1 MSKKIE
7 EAVYLLSSF
16 NEIKLYL
23 IHVFDLYVIFNIY
36 NSIHEPIVMATF

>member
-7 EAVYLLSSF
+7 ETVYLLPSF

-23 IHVFDLYVIFNIY
+23 VHVFDLYVIFNIY
-36 NSIHEPIVMATF
+36 DSIHEPIVMATF

>member
-1 MSKKIE
+1 MFKKIE
-7 EAVYLLSSF
+7 EVVYLLSSF

-36 NSIHEPIVMATF
+36 DSIHEPIVMATF

>member
-7 EAVYLLSSF
+7 EAVYLLPSF
-16 NEIKLYL
+16 KEIKLYL

-36 NSIHEPIVMATF
+36 DLIHE